1 MKVLEKNSEDR
12 RLSFE
17 ITETDLGGRVGRLT
31 VGGRR
36 ATTPCL
42 LPVVHPVHQ
51 IIPASDL
58 RTMGFEAVMTNSMI
72 LYKREKDKGKARG
85 IRSILGFDGLVMTDS
100 GGYQAL
106 EYGGVDVTYEEIAGF
121 QVAIGSDLAVTL
133 DRPTGLTS
141 SREHAVETVEYSLKN
156 ALKTLRAYRDRGTV
170 WVGPVQG
177 GLFLDLLARS
187 AGDLVEA
194 GFEFLALGSPTQV
207 MENYMFVEL
216 VRMISRARKEMPY
229 SMPLHLFG
237 AGHPLTMALSIAL
250 GCDTFDSASYILF
263 ARQDRYMTE
272 RGTVELKR
280 MQYLPCSCPV
290 CATTS
295 VGDLASMG
303 REERVKKLAL
313 HNLFLLRKELM
324 ACREAVTEG
333 RLWDLVEEKAAA
345 HPRVSE
351 GFREMA
357 GQAELM
363 KAGTALLKERGLLLR
378 SETDEERP
386 ELMLASER
394 LRSIKRRRSS
404 STALLLLT
412 RGRRLRGAELLPAKK
427 LGTVDLY
434 RLHPRLGVYPAEL
447 DFLYPF
453 TQTVEIREMN
463 GRRRGNGSAA
473 EIGLEEVKRMGYA
486 KVLTAIPMREGE
498 KLRIWR
504 RKTRRRRRR
513 RSPSPSSPSQASRT
527 R

>member
-42 LPVVHPVHQ
+42 LPVVHPVNQ

-58 RTMGFEAVMTNSMI
+58 RSMGFEAVMTNSMI
-72 LYKREKDKGKARG
+72 LYKRERDEGKARG

-106 EYGGVDVTYEEIAGF
+106 EYGGVDVTYDEIAGF

-156 ALKTLRAYRDRGTV
+156 ALKTLRAYRGGGTA

-187 AGDLVEA
+187 AGNLVKA
-194 GFEFLALGSPTQV
+194 GFEVLALGSPTQV
-207 MENYMFVEL
+207 MENYMFAEL
-216 VRMISRARKEMPY
+216 VRMISRARREMPY

-237 AGHPLTMALSIAL
+237 AGHPLTMALSVAL

-263 ARQDRYMTE
+263 ARQERYMTE
-272 RGTVELKR
+272 RGTLELRR
-280 MQYLPCSCPV
+280 MQYRPCSCPV
-290 CATTS
+290 CSTTT
-295 VGDLASMG
+295 VGDLTSMERG
-303 REERVKKLAL
+303 ERVKRLAL

-324 ACREAVTEG
+324 TCREAVTEG
-333 RLWDLVEEKAAA
+333 RLWDLVEERAAA

-351 GFREMA
+351 AFREMA
-357 GQAELM
+357 AQTGLM
-363 KAGTALLKERGLLLR
+363 KTGTSLFRERGLFLR
-378 SETDEERP
+378 SETDEQRP
-386 ELMLASER
+386 ELRLASER
-394 LRSIKRRRSS
+394 LGSVKRRGNNSR
-404 STALLLLT
+404 ALLLPLT
-412 RGRRLRGAELLPAKK
+412 RA
-427 LGTVDLY
+427 
-434 RLHPRLGVYPAEL
+434 
-447 DFLYPF
+447 
-453 TQTVEIREMN
+453 
-463 GRRRGNGSAA
+463 
-473 EIGLEEVKRMGYA
+473 
-486 KVLTAIPMREGE
+486 
-498 KLRIWR
+498 
-504 RKTRRRRRR
+504 
-513 RSPSPSSPSQASRT
+513 
-527 R
+527 

>member
-12 RLSFE
+12 RVSFE

-58 RTMGFEAVMTNSMI
+58 RSMGFEAVMTNSMI
-72 LYKREKDKGKARG
+72 LYKREKDEGKARG

-141 SREHAVETVEYSLKN
+141 SRKHAVETVEYSLKN

-187 AGDLVEA
+187 AGTLVES

-263 ARQDRYMTE
+263 ARQERYMTE
-272 RGTVELKR
+272 RGTVELKK

-290 CATTS
+290 CSTTS
-295 VGDLASMG
+295 VGDLTSMG

-313 HNLFLLRKELM
+313 HNLFLLRKELLT
-324 ACREAVTEG
+324 CREAVTEG

-363 KAGTALLKERGLLLR
+363 KAGTALLKDRGLFLR
-378 SETDEERP
+378 SEMDEERP
-386 ELMLASER
+386 ELMLAAER
-394 LRSIKRRRSS
+394 LKNIKRRRSTS
-404 STALLLLT
+404 ALLLLT
-412 RGRRLRGAELLPAKK
+412 RGRRLRETQLPPEKK
-427 LGTVDLY
+427 PGSVDLY
-434 RLHPRLGVYPAEL
+434 RLHPQLGAYPAEL

-463 GRRRGNGSAA
+463 GERRPKDSPRAA
-473 EIGLEEVKRMGYA
+473 GLDELKRMGY
-486 KVLTAIPMREGE
+486 KKILIAIPTRKGG
-498 KLRIWR
+498 KLKIWR
-504 RKTRRRRRR
+504 QSAEGRRRR
-513 RSPSPSSPSQASRT
+513 RSPSPSSPSQASHT

>member
-72 LYKREKDKGKARG
+72 LYKREKDEGKARG

-187 AGDLVEA
+187 AGNLVEA

-290 CATTS
+290 CSTTS
-295 VGDLASMG
+295 VGDLTSMG

-351 GFREMA
+351 GFREM
-357 GQAELM
+357 
-363 KAGTALLKERGLLLR
+363 
-378 SETDEERP
+378 
-386 ELMLASER
+386 MLASDR
-394 LRSIKRRRSS
+394 LRIVKRRRCS

-412 RGRRLRGAELLPAKK
+412 RGRRLRGTELLPGKK
-427 LGTVDLY
+427 LGPLDLY
-434 RLHPRLGVYPAEL
+434 RWHPRLGVYPAEL

-463 GRRRGNGSAA
+463 GRRRGNESAA
-473 EIGLEEVKRMGYA
+473 AVALEEVKRMGYTN
-486 KVLTAIPMREGE
+486 VVTAIPTREGGR
-498 KLRIWR
+498 LSIWR
-504 RKTRRRRRR
+504 RKSKRRRRR
-513 RSPSPSSPSQASRT
+513 RSPPPSPRSQTSRT
-527 R
+527 P

>member
-1 MKVLEKNSEDR
+1 M
-12 RLSFE
+12 SFE
-17 ITETDLGGRVGRLT
+17 VTETDLGGRVGRLS

-42 LPVVHPVHQ
+42 LPVVHPVNQ

-58 RTMGFEAVMTNSMI
+58 RAMGFEAVMTNSMI
-72 LYKREKDKGKARG
+72 LYKRGRDEGKARG

-121 QVAIGSDLAVTL
+121 QVVVGSDLAVTL

-141 SREHAVETVEYSLKN
+141 SREHAVETVEYSLEN

-187 AGDLVEA
+187 ASSLVEA

-207 MENYMFVEL
+207 MENYMFADL
-216 VRMISRARKEMPY
+216 VRMISRARREMSY

-263 ARQDRYMTE
+263 ARQERYMTE

-280 MQYLPCSCPV
+280 MQYLPCSCPA
-290 CATTS
+290 CSTTS

-351 GFREMA
+351 AFREMA
-357 GQAELM
+357 GQADLM
-363 KAGTALLKERGLLLR
+363 KAGTALLKERGLFLR
-378 SETDEERP
+378 SELDEERP

-394 LRSIKRRRSS
+394 LKNVKRRRSD
-404 STALLLLT
+404 TALLLLT
-412 RGRRLRGAELLPAKK
+412 RGRRLRETQLPPEKR
-427 LGTVDLY
+427 LGTLDLY

-447 DFLYPF
+447 DFVYPF
-453 TQTVEIREMN
+453 TQTVEIREMKGE
-463 GRRRGNGSAA
+463 GRGKESPREA
-473 EIGLEEVKRMGYA
+473 GLDELKRMGYR
-486 KVLTAIPMREGE
+486 KILTAMPTRGGG
-498 KLRIWR
+498 KLATWN
-504 RKTRRRRRR
+504 RKPGHGRTR
-513 RSPSPSSPSQASRT
+513 RSPSPSYPSRVSSKR
-527 R
+527 

>member
-1 MKVLEKNSEDR
+1 
-12 RLSFE
+12 
-17 ITETDLGGRVGRLT
+17 
-31 VGGRR
+31 
-36 ATTPCL
+36 
-42 LPVVHPVHQ
+42 
-51 IIPASDL
+51 
-58 RTMGFEAVMTNSMI
+58 MTNSMI
-72 LYKREKDKGKARG
+72 LYKRERDEGKARG

-106 EYGGVDVTYEEIAGF
+106 EYGGVDVTWEEIAGF
-121 QVAIGSDLAVTL
+121 QVAIGSDFAVTL

-177 GLFLDLLARS
+177 GLSLDLLASS
-187 AGDLVEA
+187 AANLIEA

-207 MENYMFVEL
+207 MENYMFAEL
-216 VRMISRARKEMPY
+216 VRMISRARKAMPY

-263 ARQDRYMTE
+263 ARQERYMTE
-272 RGTVELKR
+272 RGTVELKK

-290 CATTS
+290 CSTTS
-295 VGDLASMG
+295 VGDLTSME

-345 HPRVSE
+345 HPRVWE
-351 GFREMA
+351 AFREMA
-357 GQAELM
+357 GQTDLM
-363 KAGTALLKERGLLLR
+363 KAGTSLLKERGLLLR
-378 SETDEERP
+378 SELDEVRP
-386 ELMLASER
+386 ELKLASDR
-394 LRSIKRRRSS
+394 LRNVKRRRST
-404 STALLLLT
+404 TALLLLT
-412 RGRRLRGAELLPAKK
+412 RGRRLRGAELLSEK

-434 RLHPRLGVYPAEL
+434 RLHPRLGAYPAEL
-447 DFLYPF
+447 DFVYPF
-453 TQTVEIREMN
+453 TQTVEVREIN
-463 GRRRGNGSAA
+463 GRKRRSESAA
-473 EIGLEEVKRMGYA
+473 AAGLDELKSMGYT
-486 KVLTAIPMREGE
+486 KILTAIPSREGG
-498 KLRIWR
+498 KLRIWK
-504 RKTRRRRRR
+504 RKSERRRRNPSRS
-513 RSPSPSSPSQASRT
+513 SPSPASRT

>member
-1 MKVLEKNSEDR
+1 MKVLEENLVDG

-17 ITETDLGGRVGRLT
+17 VTETDLGGRVGRLT

-51 IIPASDL
+51 IIPASEL
-58 RTMGFEAVMTNSMI
+58 RSMGFEAVMTNSLI
-72 LYKREKDKGKARG
+72 LYKRERDEGKARG

-100 GGYQAL
+100 GGYQVL
-106 EYGGVDVTYEEIAGF
+106 EYGGVDVSYEEIAGF
-121 QVAIGSDLAVTL
+121 QSAIGSDLAVTL

-141 SREHAVETVEYSLKN
+141 SREHAVETVEYSLDN
-156 ALKTLRAYRDRGTV
+156 ALKTLRAYPDGGTV

-187 AGDLVEA
+187 TRNLVEA
-194 GFEFLALGSPTQV
+194 GFEFLALGSPVQV
-207 MENYMFVEL
+207 MENYMFTEL
-216 VRMISRARKEMPY
+216 VRMISRARKVMPY

-263 ARQDRYMTE
+263 ARQERYMTE

-290 CATTS
+290 CSTTS
-295 VGDLASMG
+295 VGDLTSMG

-351 GFREMA
+351 AFREMA
-357 GQAELM
+357 GQTDLM
-363 KAGTALLKERGLLLR
+363 KAGTALLKERGLFLR
-378 SETDEERP
+378 SERDEGRP
-386 ELMLASER
+386 ELTLSSER
-394 LRSIKRRRSS
+394 LKNVKRRRSD
-404 STALLLLT
+404 TALLLLT
-412 RGRRLRGAELLPAKK
+412 RGRRLRETELPPERR

-447 DFLYPF
+447 HFVYPF
-453 TQTVEIREMN
+453 TQTVEIREMKGE
-463 GRRRGNGSAA
+463 GRGKVSPRAA
-473 EIGLEEVKRMGYA
+473 GRDELKRMGYR
-486 KVLTAIPMREGE
+486 KILTAMPARDGG
-498 KLRIWR
+498 KVRIWR
-504 RKTRRRRRR
+504 QKVEGKRRRT
-513 RSPSPSSPSQASRT
+513 SPSTSSPSRVSSNR
-527 R
+527 

>member
-1 MKVLEKNSEDR
+1 MKVLEKSEDR
-12 RLSFE
+12 RMSFE
-17 ITETDLGGRVGRLT
+17 VTETDLGGRVGRLS

-42 LPVVHPVHQ
+42 LPVVHPVNQ

-58 RTMGFEAVMTNSMI
+58 RAMGFEAVMTNSMI
-72 LYKREKDKGKARG
+72 LYKRKKDEGKARG

-141 SREHAVETVEYSLKN
+141 SREHAVETVEYSLEN

-177 GLFLDLLARS
+177 GLFLDLIARS
-187 AGDLVEA
+187 ASSLVEA

-207 MENYMFVEL
+207 MENYMFADL
-216 VRMISRARKEMPY
+216 VRMISRARREMSY

-263 ARQDRYMTE
+263 ARQERYMTE

-280 MQYLPCSCPV
+280 MQYLPCSCPA
-290 CATTS
+290 CSTTS

-345 HPRVSE
+345 HPRVAE

-363 KAGTALLKERGLLLR
+363 KTGTALLKERGLFLR
-378 SETDEERP
+378 SEMDEERP

-394 LRSIKRRRSS
+394 LRRIKRRRSS
-404 STALLLLT
+404 TTALLLLT
-412 RGRRLRGAELLPAKK
+412 RGRRLRGTKLPPQKK

>member
-1 MKVLEKNSEDR
+1 
-12 RLSFE
+12 
-17 ITETDLGGRVGRLT
+17 
-31 VGGRR
+31 
-36 ATTPCL
+36 
-42 LPVVHPVHQ
+42 
-51 IIPASDL
+51 
-58 RTMGFEAVMTNSMI
+58 MGFEAVMTNSMI
-72 LYKREKDKGKARG
+72 LYKREKDEGKARG

-187 AGDLVEA
+187 AGNLVEA

-290 CATTS
+290 CSTTS
-295 VGDLASMG
+295 VGDLTSMG

-363 KAGTALLKERGLLLR
+363 KTGTALLKERGLFLR

-386 ELMLASER
+386 ELMLASDR
-394 LRSIKRRRSS
+394 LRSVKRRRSS

-412 RGRRLRGAELLPAKK
+412 RGRRLRGTELLPGKK
-427 LGTVDLY
+427 LGPLDLY
-434 RLHPRLGVYPAEL
+434 RWHPRLGVYPAEL

-453 TQTVEIREMN
+453 TQTVEVREMN
-463 GRRRGNGSAA
+463 GRRRGNESAA
-473 EIGLEEVKRMGYA
+473 AVGLQEVKRMGYT
-486 KVLTAIPMREGE
+486 KVLTAIPTREGG

-504 RKTRRRRRR
+504 RKPGRRRRR
-513 RSPSPSSPSQASRT
+513 RSPSLSSPSQASGT